1 MFCSSSVLLMT
12 FKAAVDRF
20 ILKKLCS
27 NHEKTKTTFTKPYKE
42 QYVKEAY
49 AFIVVFTVVGA
60 SMLFFSVFV
69 FFWYDNFV
77 FIYSLI
83 FFLFRHQ
90 YLLLFFV
97 HLIVCLFFQSF
108 LSFNLKI
115 STSVLKCYTPAVLMH
130 FAITPKGHTIVH
142 VNMDLLKMDKNV
154 KVNVG
159 VEI

>member
-1 MFCSSSVLLMT
+1 MNVSQLISMT

-20 ILKKLCS
+20 IMKKLCI
-27 NHEKTKTTFTKPYKE
+27 NHEKTKTTFTKPGTVCEGGLRIYCGFHSCWCF
-42 QYVKEAY
+42 Y
-49 AFIVVFTVVGA
+49 AF
-60 SMLFFSVFV
+60 FFSVFV
-69 FFWYDNFV
+69 SFWYDNFV
-77 FIYSLI
+77 FIYLLI

-90 YLLLFFV
+90 YLLLLFV
-97 HLIVCLFFQSF
+97 HLFVCLFFQSF

-142 VNMDLLKMDKNV
+142 VNMDLLEMDENV

>member
-60 SMLFFSVFV
+60 SMLFFFC
-69 FFWYDNFV
+69 FFFGTIILFS
-77 FIYSLI
+77 FI
-83 FFLFRHQ
+83 
-90 YLLLFFV
+90 
-97 HLIVCLFFQSF
+97 C
-108 LSFNLKI
+108 
-115 STSVLKCYTPAVLMH
+115 
-130 FAITPKGHTIVH
+130 
-142 VNMDLLKMDKNV
+142 
-154 KVNVG
+154 
-159 VEI
+159 

>member
-1 MFCSSSVLLMT
+1 MR
-12 FKAAVDRF
+12 K
-20 ILKKLCS
+20 LKLRLP
-27 NHEKTKTTFTKPYKE
+27 NQE

-49 AFIVVFTVVGA
+49 ALIAVFTVVGA
-60 SMLFFSVFV
+60 SMLFFSVFF
-69 FFWYDNFV
+69 FFWYDNFI
-77 FIYSLI
+77 FIYLLI

-97 HLIVCLFFQSF
+97 HLFVCLFFQSF

-115 STSVLKCYTPAVLMH
+115 STSVLKCYTPVVLMH

-142 VNMDLLKMDKNV
+142 VNMDLLEMDENV

-159 VEI
+159 VEIQRKISQ

>member
-1 MFCSSSVLLMT
+1 MLLC
-12 FKAAVDRF
+12 F
-20 ILKKLCS
+20 
-27 NHEKTKTTFTKPYKE
+27 
-42 QYVKEAY
+42 
-49 AFIVVFTVVGA
+49 
-60 SMLFFSVFV
+60 FFSVFV

-77 FIYSLI
+77 FIYLLI

-97 HLIVCLFFQSF
+97 HLFVCLFFQSF

-142 VNMDLLKMDKNV
+142 VNMDLLEMDENV